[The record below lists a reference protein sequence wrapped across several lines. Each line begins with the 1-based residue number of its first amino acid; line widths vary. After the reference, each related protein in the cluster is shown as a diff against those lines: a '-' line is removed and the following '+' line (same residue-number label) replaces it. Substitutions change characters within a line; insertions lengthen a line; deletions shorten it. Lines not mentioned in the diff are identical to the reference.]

1 VQQDEPGMDDL
12 ELSAF
17 GWPIPAYVVGTHH
30 QPVAPPEGIRR
41 SINTTSGR
49 CVVAG
54 ATTSSPSCAT
64 PTSSTPGRWP
74 STIARLAGL
83 GSGFEVA
90 SIGELN
96 MLQQIGVDAADVLYS
111 NPIKPP
117 SHIAAAHRA
126 GLWRF
131 SFDSEGELYKLA
143 QHAPG
148 SAPRDRACQRRGRRH
163 AGGGRPRHLAAGP

>member
-1 VQQDEPGMDDL
+1 
-12 ELSAF
+12 
-17 GWPIPAYVVGTHH
+17 
-30 QPVAPPEGIRR
+30 
-41 SINTTSGR
+41 
-49 CVVAG
+49 
-54 ATTSSPSCAT
+54 
-64 PTSSTPGRWP
+64 
-74 STIARLAGL
+74 
-83 GSGFEVA
+83 
-90 SIGELN
+90 

-148 SAPRDRACQRRGRRH
+148 SAPRDDPLRRAIAAVEAAGAGLAALLPIGAARQAARGSTRRRGRPVRCLPAPH
-163 AGGGRPRHLAAGP
+163 AGQYPPCPGA

>member
-1 VQQDEPGMDDL
+1 MDDL
-12 ELSAF
+12 ERSAF

-49 CVVAG
+49 CVVAS
-54 ATTSSPSCAT
+54 ATASSPSCAT

-74 STIARLAGL
+74 GTIARLAGL

-148 SAPRDRACQRRGRRH
+148 SGS
-163 AGGGRPRHLAAGP
+163 

>member
-1 VQQDEPGMDDL
+1 
-12 ELSAF
+12 
-17 GWPIPAYVVGTHH
+17 
-30 QPVAPPEGIRR
+30 
-41 SINTTSGR
+41 
-49 CVVAG
+49 
-54 ATTSSPSCAT
+54 
-64 PTSSTPGRWP
+64 
-74 STIARLAGL
+74 
-83 GSGFEVA
+83 
-90 SIGELN
+90 

-148 SAPRDRACQRRGRRH
+148 SGSGLPAARPPPR
-163 AGGGRPRHLAAGP
+163 